1 MSTATLSRPPVAPGA
16 PRRSELADFYRRQAS
31 SRNLRADMLEVF
43 GWATMAM
50 SVALYLTYGGL
61 ADFTSIG
68 RAFVGVGIIAGL
80 TATNAMLL
88 MLLLAARV
96 DVIDRTLGQPRATAL
111 HSKLGDWV
119 VIGLGIH
126 GAFLVTGY
134 ALGDGLS
141 VIDEFGSLWNGST
154 DFVLAILGMG
164 LLLAVVFSSIVAARK
179 KLSYEVW
186 HAIHLLSYVA
196 IGVSIPHMFSMG
208 GLFGANTW
216 QRWYWIGALVL
227 TGAALLVYRVLMPL
241 LSSFDHRVRVSR
253 VTEVGPDTYNIEMT
267 GRHLDDLELRAGQ
280 YLHWRFLA
288 PGLWWHQHPF
298 SVSAAPTHDSLRV
311 TVRVL
316 GKGTAALRH
325 VRPGTM
331 VGIEGPYGTFS
342 DEARTKEGVALI
354 GAGVTALCADPSVD
368 REGRANAEKVLRAVG
383 STVDIAQEVARP
395 FAFVVTQAK
404 PNARLTVQAVAALSA
419 HGAVAPAIVH
429 DRVDYAASM
438 VDGRTVQETD
448 PKGRSAGEIIACLLY
463 TSPSPRDGLLSRMPS
478 SA

>member
-50 SVALYLTYGGL
+50 SVALYLAYGGL

-154 DFVLAILGMG
+154 DFVLAVLGMG

-267 GRHLDDLELRAGQ
+267 GRNLDDLELRAGQ

-288 PGLWWHQHPF
+288 PGLWWQQHPF

-354 GAGVTALCADPSVD
+354 GAGVGIAPI
-368 REGRANAEKVLRAVG
+368 RAILEDTGIVPGKATVILRA
-383 STVDIAQEVARP
+383 SRPEELYLIDEVAQLCHARG
-395 FAFVVTQAK
+395 
-404 PNARLTVQAVAALSA
+404 ARLITLVGHRAPGRWVPASDPTLQLDHLIPHLAETDVFVCGPSGFTTAVVDEALA
-419 HGAVAPAIVH
+419 LGVPATQVH
-429 DRVDYAASM
+429 DERFDW
-438 VDGRTVQETD
+438 
-448 PKGRSAGEIIACLLY
+448 
-463 TSPSPRDGLLSRMPS
+463 
-478 SA
+478 

>member
-1 MSTATLSRPPVAPGA
+1 MS
-16 PRRSELADFYRRQAS
+16 
-31 SRNLRADMLEVF
+31 
-43 GWATMAM
+43 
-50 SVALYLTYGGL
+50 
-61 ADFTSIG
+61 
-68 RAFVGVGIIAGL
+68 
-80 TATNAMLL
+80 
-88 MLLLAARV
+88 
-96 DVIDRTLGQPRATAL
+96 QPAQPAL

-267 GRHLDDLELRAGQ
+267 GRNLDDLELRAGQ

-354 GAGVTALCADPSVD
+354 GAGVGIAPI
-368 REGRANAEKVLRAVG
+368 RAILEDTGIVPGKATVILRA
-383 STVDIAQEVARP
+383 SRPDELYLIDEVAQLCHARG
-395 FAFVVTQAK
+395 
-404 PNARLTVQAVAALSA
+404 ARLITLVGHRAPGRWVPASDPTLQLHHLIPHLAETDVFVCGPSGFTTAVVDEALA
-419 HGAVAPAIVH
+419 LGVPATQVH
-429 DRVDYAASM
+429 DERFDW
-438 VDGRTVQETD
+438 
-448 PKGRSAGEIIACLLY
+448 
-463 TSPSPRDGLLSRMPS
+463 
-478 SA
+478 

>member
-50 SVALYLTYGGL
+50 SVALYLAYGGL

-354 GAGVTALCADPSVD
+354 GAGVGIAPI
-368 REGRANAEKVLRAVG
+368 RAILEDTGIVPGKATVILRA
-383 STVDIAQEVARP
+383 SRPEELYLIDEVAQLCHARG
-395 FAFVVTQAK
+395 
-404 PNARLTVQAVAALSA
+404 ARLITLVGHRAPGRWVPASDPTLQLDHLIPHLAETDVFVCGPSGFTTAVVDEALA
-419 HGAVAPAIVH
+419 LGVPATQVH
-429 DRVDYAASM
+429 DERFDW
-438 VDGRTVQETD
+438 
-448 PKGRSAGEIIACLLY
+448 
-463 TSPSPRDGLLSRMPS
+463 
-478 SA
+478 